1 MSLLDE
7 LQDEVEKRNPLAKK
21 RARIKRLR
29 KQTQEAF
36 NAQFLLDSGDSEKG
50 AFLRGRIEAFDEYL
64 AIFEDE
70 RSRAGDSLQR
80 PKWPG
85 EE

>member
-1 MSLLDE
+1 MSLFDE

-21 RARIKRLR
+21 RGRIKALR
-29 KQTQEAF
+29 KQAQDAF
-36 NAQFLLDSGDSEKG
+36 NTQFLLDSGNSEKA
-50 AFLRGRIEAFDEYL
+50 AFLRGKIEAFNECLTIFDDEK
-64 AIFEDE
+64 
-70 RSRAGDSLQR
+70 SRAGDGLQR

>member
-21 RARIKRLR
+21 RARIKSLR
-29 KQTQEAF
+29 KQAQDAF
-36 NAQFLLDSGDSEKG
+36 NAKFLLDSGDSEKG
-50 AFLRGRIEAFDEYL
+50 AFLRGRIEAFDECL